1 MRRPSRGALIALGC
15 AVVLILLIVVMLSRG
30 SPREYLTDRYPAESR
45 DGSSVVLLSKQT
57 ATQTAADLRKHWK
70 PAQELVDPSGIF
82 LRYSDLIVA
91 VTPRAE
97 GGSKVYLDDER
108 RGYAHWYP
116 FLIGNWGTGSPIGG
130 TRGGGPGAGM

>member
-1 MRRPSRGALIALGC
+1 VIRQSRGALLALGC
-15 AVVLILLIVVMLSRG
+15 AAALILLIVVLLSRG
-30 SPREYLTDRYPAESR
+30 SPREYLTDRYPEQSR
-45 DGSSVVLLSKQT
+45 EGSSRVLRSQQS

-70 PAQELVDPSGIF
+70 PAQELVDPAGIF

-97 GGSKVYLDDER
+97 GGSLVYLDDER

-116 FLIGNWGTGSPIGG
+116 YLGGSWGTGSPIGG
-130 TRGGGPGAGM
+130 TRGGGPGAGK